1 MVNGT
6 TKLSNPAHISF
17 TIKTEKQ
24 NKKLR
29 GGYVVIVIQCCRE
42 NPDRGHLERPR
53 HHLLPGLVIMESLLI
68 IPRQD
73 DLRTMMI

>member
-1 MVNGT
+1 
-6 TKLSNPAHISF
+6 
-17 TIKTEKQ
+17 
-24 NKKLR
+24 LR